1 MTGEK
6 AKDEYLIRNY
16 MEDIV
21 AGNIT
26 SQKAKNKNACWCGRC
41 EKDVFALALNRLPP
55 KYVVTNEGRMY
66 TKLQEMEAQLNADV
80 TREVFKAI
88 EAVNLN
94 KRHG

>member
-1 MTGEK
+1 MTDKK
-6 AKDEYLIRNY
+6 AKDEYVIRNY

-21 AGNIT
+21 KRNIEN
-26 SQKAKNKNACWCGRC
+26 QKAKDKKACWCARC
-41 EKDVFALALNRLPP
+41 EKDVFALALNHLPA

-80 TREVFKAI
+80 TREVYKAI
-88 EAVNLN
+88 EVVKGN